1 MASWAFYN
9 SFKKELLAGNHDL
22 DGGTYKLMLT
32 TATHTP
38 AATHTTRSDIT
49 NEVSG
54 TNYTPGGV
62 TLDSLTV
69 TQVAGTSTWDC
80 ADEVFAQSASGFS
93 DAKNAHIYKSTGTI
107 GTDLLVAYS
116 TFSADK
122 GNVDGDLTI
131 GISDICDLT

>member
-1 MASWAFYN
+1 MASWTFYN
-9 SFKKELLAGNHDL
+9 SFKKELLARNHDL

-32 TATHTP
+32 TSSHTP
-38 AATHTTRSDIT
+38 AATHTTRSDLD

-54 TNYTPGGV
+54 TNYTSPGA
-62 TLDSLTV
+62 TLDTLTV
-69 TQVAGTSTWDC
+69 TQSTGTSTWDC
-80 ADEVFAQSASGFS
+80 ADEVFAQDAAGFS
-93 DAKNAHIYKSTGTI
+93 NAKNAHIYKSTGTI

-131 GISDICDLT
+131 GISDILDLT